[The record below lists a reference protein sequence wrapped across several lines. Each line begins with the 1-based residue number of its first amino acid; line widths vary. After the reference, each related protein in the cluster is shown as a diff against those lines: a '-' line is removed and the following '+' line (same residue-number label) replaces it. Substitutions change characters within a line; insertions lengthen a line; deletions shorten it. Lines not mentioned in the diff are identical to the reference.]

1 MRNLIK
7 AIPCS
12 STHSDEYF
20 NFISSSKIRRTSD
33 PDAQKFSESNQQ
45 TNFSTMPIY
54 ARNHAS
60 FEKALDQF
68 HPLNFSR
75 GTFTKSSRRKLP
87 EKLWVKFLLLNSNLE
102 SGRFYIKIC
111 VRKILLNFID
121 HDYYLTQPDEF
132 RSKSLPRRRTI
143 DHFPVLIDSCSQIED
158 FGTYYTLNPT
168 QNFKPLT
175 RNLTWSPK
183 YESVSDILQDSL
195 PSSSYQ
201 SKRASISAFPERF
214 SKYEFLT
221 YFLKIW
227 R

>member
-1 MRNLIK
+1 
-7 AIPCS
+7 
-12 STHSDEYF
+12 
-20 NFISSSKIRRTSD
+20 
-33 PDAQKFSESNQQ
+33 
-45 TNFSTMPIY
+45 MPIY

-68 HPLNFSR
+68 HPLNFHR
-75 GTFTKSSRRKLP
+75 GIFTNSSRRKLP
-87 EKLWVKFLLLNSNLE
+87 EKSWVKNFTIKLIQR
-102 SGRFYIKIC
+102 RFYVQIC
-111 VRKILLNFID
+111 SRKILLKFNFIY
-121 HDYYLTQPDEF
+121 HDYYPTQPDEF

-158 FGTYYTLNPT
+158 FGTYYSLDPT

-201 SKRASISAFPERF
+201 SKRASISAFPE
-214 SKYEFLT
+214 
-221 YFLKIW
+221 
-227 R
+227 